1 MIFNRL
7 EYLLIMGIYLSA
19 CKNKYNNNIC
29 YICRNSIN
37 KDELVTCT
45 RCKINLHIACE
56 DTYRHNRNY
65 CMCPKCKKKG
75 TLGGVWAY

>member
-1 MIFNRL
+1 
-7 EYLLIMGIYLSA
+7 MGIYLSA
-19 CKNKYNNNIC
+19 CKHKYNTVNNENIEIKNNIC

-65 CMCPKCKKKG
+65 CMCPKCKEKG
-75 TLGGVWAY
+75 TLDGVWAY